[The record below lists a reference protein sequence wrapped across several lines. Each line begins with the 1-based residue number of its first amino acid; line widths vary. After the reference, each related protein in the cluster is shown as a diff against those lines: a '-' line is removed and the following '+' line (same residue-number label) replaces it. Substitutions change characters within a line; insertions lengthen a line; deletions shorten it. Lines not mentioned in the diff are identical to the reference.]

1 MPIENESK
9 QPAPHIHCVR
19 PSPHQS
25 IDDALQSRRV
35 QELARAQEGANTA
48 GGLLDAVDAVLQ
60 ARVAAKHSHDEA
72 LREHLLKGRGLVP
85 YQDLIAVHP
94 APSIELPQGVHVE
107 LPERAVKQVVE
118 RGRSR

>member
-1 MPIENESK
+1 MPTEKESRK
-9 QPAPHIHCVR
+9 PVPHVHCVR

-35 QELARAQEGANTA
+35 QELARAQEGAKTA

-60 ARVAAKHSHDEA
+60 ARDAAKHSHDEA
-72 LREHLLKGRGLVP
+72 LRGHLLKGHGLVP
-85 YQDLIAVHP
+85 YQDVIAVHP

-107 LPERAVKQVVE
+107 LPERAVKRVE
-118 RGRSR
+118 GCGRSR